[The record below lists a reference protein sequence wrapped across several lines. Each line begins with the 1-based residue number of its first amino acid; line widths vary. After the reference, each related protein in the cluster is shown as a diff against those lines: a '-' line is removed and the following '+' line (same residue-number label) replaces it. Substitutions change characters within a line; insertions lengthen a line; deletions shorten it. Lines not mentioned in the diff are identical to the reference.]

1 MNSLWSALGPL
12 ELAGEPA
19 VDEGVVLSYPPERD
33 VENRTLKLG
42 AGARLRA
49 GTIVY
54 GGSVIGKGLETG
66 HNVVIRE
73 ENVLGDEV
81 RIWSNSII
89 DYGCVLGSRIRIHCN
104 VYVAQKTTIED
115 DVFVG
120 PGVVFTNDPH
130 PVCTRCMRGP
140 ILKRGCRIGGGATL
154 LPGVVIGEGALIGA
168 GAVVTKDVPAGT
180 VAAGSP
186 ARVTAKMS
194 ELVCKAGLKE
204 KVYPEG

>member
-12 ELAGEPA
+12 ELAGEPTA
-19 VDEGVVLSYPPERD
+19 DEGVVLSYPPERD
-33 VENRTLKLG
+33 IGNRTLKLG
-42 AGARLRA
+42 ENARLRA

-54 GGSVIGKGLETG
+54 GGSVIGRGLETG

-81 RIWSNSII
+81 RIWSNSVI

-120 PGVVFTNDPH
+120 PGVIFTNDPH

-140 ILKRGCRIGGGATL
+140 VLKRASRIGGGATL
-154 LPGVVIGEGALIGA
+154 LPGIVIGEGALVGA
-168 GAVVTKDVPAGT
+168 GAIVTKDVPAGT
-180 VAAGSP
+180 VVTGNP
-186 ARVTAKMS
+186 ASVVTEVA
-194 ELVCKAGLKE
+194 ELACKEGIKE
-204 KVYPEG
+204 KAYPEG

>member
-1 MNSLWSALGPL
+1 MNISWSEQGPL
-12 ELAGEPA
+12 ELGGEPV

-33 VENRTLKLG
+33 VEGRTLKLG
-42 AGARLRA
+42 EGARLRE

-66 HNVVIRE
+66 HNVIIRE

-81 RIWSNSII
+81 RIWSNSVI

-120 PGVVFTNDPH
+120 PGVIFTNDPH
-130 PVCTRCMRGP
+130 PICTRCMCGP
-140 ILKRGCRIGGGATL
+140 VLKRASRIGGGATL
-154 LPGVVIGEGALIGA
+154 LPGVVVGEGALVGA

-180 VAAGSP
+180 VVAGNP
-186 ARVTAKMS
+186 AKVVTKMS
-194 ELVCKAGLKE
+194 KLVCKAGLKE
-204 KVYPEG
+204 QVYPEG